1 MKKIVIALGG
11 NAFKRWDQKGS
22 AEEQFENLRGSCFHI
37 VRMIKSKKEF
47 RLVITHG
54 NGPQVGNLLI
64 QQEEAS
70 QKVPPQ
76 PIDVC
81 DAMTQGQIGYMI
93 QQVLLNELRNA
104 RLNRKVV
111 TFVTQVMVDKEDP
124 GVRNPNKPIGP
135 FYRRVLK
142 EKYEKEYGHIFQR
155 IKMKGEYYRRV
166 VPSPDPLKIIEAK
179 TITNLLESGVIVIAA
194 GGGGIPVILNEDGYI
209 SGVAAIIDKDLAGE
223 RLAEA
228 VGADLFMIL
237 TDVDKVSLD
246 FGTKKQKGLKTLS
259 SEQAKQYLRDGHFPP
274 GSMGPKI
281 EACIRFIEY
290 GGEKAIIT
298 CLECADEAL
307 DGRKGTHIIP

>member
-11 NAFKRWDQKGS
+11 NAIKRWDQKGS

>member
-11 NAFKRWDQKGS
+11 NAIKRWDQKGS

-37 VRMIKSKKEF
+37 VRMIKNKKEF
-47 RLVITHG
+47 RVVITHG

-111 TFVTQVMVDKEDP
+111 PLVTQVMVDKEDP
-124 GVRNPNKPIGP
+124 GFRNPTKPVGP
-135 FYRRVLK
+135 FYHRVLK

-166 VPSPDPLKIIEAK
+166 VPSPDPLRIIEAK
-179 TITNLLESGVIVIAA
+179 TITSLLESGVIVIAA
-194 GGGGIPVILNEDGYI
+194 GGGGIPVILNADGHI
-209 SGVAAIIDKDLAGE
+209 SGVAAVIDKDLAGE
-223 RLAEA
+223 RLAES
-228 VGADLFMIL
+228 VYSPFQ
-237 TDVDKVSLD
+237 SLLL
-246 FGTKKQKGLKTLS
+246 GLKERERVGKPVFS
-259 SEQAKQYLRDGHFPP
+259 
-274 GSMGPKI
+274 
-281 EACIRFIEY
+281 
-290 GGEKAIIT
+290 
-298 CLECADEAL
+298 
-307 DGRKGTHIIP
+307 